1 MSSRLFQ
8 EIREKRGLAYSIYSF
23 LSGYSDVGTIT
34 VYAATRPKE
43 VERVVDLVC
52 REITRISK
60 HGIERKELDRAK
72 NQMKG
77 SLMLSLESSHSR
89 MSKLAK
95 DELIYGTR
103 TSLEEMLTHI
113 DRVTVDQVST
123 GRTRTFRDDA
133 SRNHGIRP
141 TLVTSPSRL

>member
-8 EIREKRGLAYSIYSF
+8 EVREKRGLAYSIYSF

-52 REITRISK
+52 REITADTASK
-60 HGIERKELDRAK
+60 GIERKELERAK

-77 SLMLSLESSHSR
+77 SLDAQPG
-89 MSKLAK
+89 KFPQP
-95 DELIYGTR
+95 DEQAG
-103 TSLEEMLTHI
+103 E
-113 DRVTVDQVST
+113 
-123 GRTRTFRDDA
+123 G
-133 SRNHGIRP
+133 
-141 TLVTSPSRL
+141 

>member
-8 EIREKRGLAYSIYSF
+8 EVREKRGLAYSIYSF

-34 VYAATRPKE
+34 VYAATRPRE

-52 REITRISK
+52 REITRIYEN
-60 HGIERKELDRAK
+60 GIDRKELARAK

-95 DELIYGTR
+95 DEL
-103 TSLEEMLTHI
+103 SMA
-113 DRVTVDQVST
+113 
-123 GRTRTFRDDA
+123 DA
-133 SRNHGIRP
+133 PRWKKC
-141 TLVTSPSRL
+141 